1 MFQYGE
7 CGLFKLG
14 NQAYCRIDVEQIVV
28 GNLFAVKL
36 CEHLV
41 EIAEEVAALM
51 GILAITH
58 SLGSVDCY
66 AKCRWTVFLVKVIE
80 DGTVVA

>member
-1 MFQYGE
+1 MLQYGE
-7 CGLFKLG
+7 CGLLELG

-28 GNLFAVKL
+28 GYLFAVKL

-51 GILAITH
+51 GIFAITH
-58 SLGSVDCY
+58 CFGSVDCN
-66 AKCRWTVFLVKVIE
+66 AKCRRAVFFVKVIE
-80 DGTVVA
+80 DGAVVA